1 MNLGLYIHIPFC
13 HRRCTY
19 CDFYLTT
26 NLNLLDNFVDALI
39 KEIKLYSL
47 KYPGCTVD
55 TVFFGGGTPSV
66 LTSNQFDIIIS
77 AIQNNFNVISS
88 PEITIECNPED
99 IIANTSKFSEFK
111 NIGANRISVGVQ
123 SFIDK
128 ELSFLT
134 RLHNGSDSVRSLDI
148 SKSIFDNVS
157 ADLIYSF
164 NGQDLSDVEYN
175 LNKILELGLQ
185 HISAYTLILE
195 KGTLLYKEYER
206 KDLLKT
212 IDTENPKFYEFV
224 NSTLKDNGFI
234 HYEVSNYARDGFLSK
249 HNMKYWDFD
258 YYLGLGPS
266 AHSFIGNDR
275 FSNPKSLKQYIEKLN
290 AHILPVDSYDTLS
303 LTELK
308 NDYFISVMRCNGVIF
323 AKYKQLFD
331 SDFFEDYKSV
341 IDNLLRLNLAV
352 NDNDSLKLNEKGFA
366 LADEITLGFLK

>member
-1 MNLGLYIHIPFC
+1 MNLGIYIHIPFC

-26 NLNLLDNFVDALI
+26 NLNLVDNFVDALI
-39 KEIKLYSL
+39 KEIELYSL
-47 KYPGCTVD
+47 KYSECTVN
-55 TVFFGGGTPSV
+55 TVFFGGGTPSI
-66 LTSNQFDIIIS
+66 LTSIQFEKITASIH
-77 AIQNNFNVISS
+77 NNFKVMSS

-99 IIANTSKFSEFK
+99 ILGDALKFSEFK

-134 RLHNGSDSVRSLDI
+134 RLHNGCDAIKSLEI

-164 NGQDLSDVEYN
+164 NGQELIDVEYN
-175 LNKILELGLQ
+175 LNKVLELDLQ

-206 KDLLKT
+206 NNLLKT
-212 IDTENPKFYEFV
+212 IDTENPQFYELV
-224 NSTLKDNGFI
+224 NNILKDNGYN
-234 HYEVSNYARDGFLSK
+234 HYEVSNYAKNGFMSK
-249 HNMKYWDFD
+249 HNLKYWDFD

-266 AHSFIGNDR
+266 AHSFICSDR
-275 FSNPKSLKQYIEKLN
+275 FANPRSVKQYIGKLN
-290 AHILPVDSYDTLS
+290 VGILPVDTYDTL
-303 LTELK
+303 TPAELR
-308 NDYFISVMRCNGVIF
+308 NDYFISVLRCNGVNF
-323 AKYKQLFD
+323 AKYKQLFG
-331 SDFFEDYKSV
+331 SVFLEDYKSV
-341 IDNLLRLNLAV
+341 TEKLLKLNLAV
-352 NDNDSLKLNEKGFA
+352 ADNDSLKLNEKGFA

>member
-26 NLNLLDNFVDALI
+26 NLNLIDNFVDALL

-47 KYPGCTVD
+47 KYPGCTFD
-55 TVFFGGGTPSV
+55 TIFFGGGTPSI
-66 LTSNQFDIIIS
+66 LSSNQFEKIITSIN
-77 AIQNNFNVISS
+77 NNFNVITS

-99 IIANTSKFSEFK
+99 ILCDVAKFSDFK

-134 RLHNGSDSVRSLDI
+134 RSHCGRDAILSLEI
-148 SKSIFDNVS
+148 AKSLFDNVS

-164 NGQDLSDVEYN
+164 NGQGLNDIEYN
-175 LNKILELGLQ
+175 LNTILELGLQ

-206 KDLLKT
+206 KSLLNT
-212 IDTENPKFYEFV
+212 IDAENPEFYEFV
-224 NSTLKDNGFI
+224 NGILKENGFI
-234 HYEVSNYARDGFLSK
+234 HYEVSNYAKDGFFSK
-249 HNMKYWDFD
+249 HNIKYWDFD

-266 AHSFIGNDR
+266 AHSFINNNR
-275 FSNPKSLKQYIEKLN
+275 FSNPKSLKHYIDKLN
-290 AHILPVDSYDTLS
+290 TGILPVDTYDTLS

-308 NDYFISVMRCNGVIF
+308 NDYFISVLRCNGVNF
-323 AKYKQLFD
+323 AKYKQLFG
-331 SDFFEDYKSV
+331 SVFFGDYDSV
-341 IDNLLRLNLAV
+341 IDNLLKLNLAV
-352 NDNDSLKLNEKGFA
+352 ADNDCLKLNEKGFA

>member
-47 KYPGCTVD
+47 KYPGCTVE

-66 LTSNQFDIIIS
+66 LTSNQFDMIIS

-99 IIANTSKFSEFK
+99 IIANTTKFSEFK

-134 RLHNGSDSVRSLDI
+134 RLHNGSDSVRSLEI

-164 NGQDLSDVEYN
+164 NGQDLNDVEYN
-175 LNKILELGLQ
+175 LNKILELDLQ

-206 KDLLKT
+206 KNLLKT

-234 HYEVSNYARDGFLSK
+234 HYEVSNYAKDGFLSK

-266 AHSFIGNDR
+266 AHSFIGIDR
-275 FSNPKSLKQYIEKLN
+275 FSNPKSLKQYIDKLN
-290 AHILPVDSYDTLS
+290 AHILPVDAYDTLT
-303 LTELK
+303 LIELK
-308 NDYFISVMRCNGVIF
+308 NDFFISVLRCNGVYF
-323 AKYKQLFD
+323 AKYKDLFG
-331 SDFFEDYKSV
+331 SEFFEDYKSV
-341 IDNLLRLNLAV
+341 IDNLLSLNLVVA
-352 NDNDSLKLNEKGFA
+352 DNDCLKLNEKGFA

>member
-1 MNLGLYIHIPFC
+1 MNLGIYIHIPFC

-26 NLNLLDNFVDALI
+26 NLNLIDNFVDALT
-39 KEIKLYSL
+39 KEIELYSL
-47 KYPGCTVD
+47 KYSGCTVD
-55 TVFFGGGTPSV
+55 TVFFGGGTPSI
-66 LTSNQFDIIIS
+66 LTSIQFEMIIAS
-77 AIQNNFNVISS
+77 VHSNFKVMSS

-99 IIANTSKFSEFK
+99 ILGDALKFSEFK
-111 NIGANRISVGVQ
+111 NIGANRISVGAQ

-134 RLHNGSDSVRSLDI
+134 RLHNGSDAIKSLEI

-164 NGQDLSDVEYN
+164 NGQELCDVEYN
-175 LNKILELGLQ
+175 LNKFLELGLQ

-206 KDLLKT
+206 NNLLKT
-212 IDTENPKFYEFV
+212 IDTENPQFYELV
-224 NSTLKDNGFI
+224 NNILKDNGYN
-234 HYEVSNYARDGFLSK
+234 HYEVSNYAKDGFLSK

-266 AHSFIGNDR
+266 AHSFIGSDR
-275 FSNPKSLKQYIEKLN
+275 FANPRSVKQYIGKLN
-290 AHILPVDSYDTLS
+290 EGSLPVDTYDTLTP
-303 LTELK
+303 TELR
-308 NDYFISVMRCNGVIF
+308 NDYFISVLRCNGVNF
-323 AKYKQLFD
+323 AKYKQLFG
-331 SDFFEDYKSV
+331 SVFLEDYKSV
-341 IDNLLRLNLAV
+341 TEKLLKLNLAV
-352 NDNDSLKLNEKGFA
+352 ADNDSLKLNEKGFA